1 MTYDELKMRRGSYR
15 LDNGKQSDL
24 SADLNVA
31 YSRNIKEHFI
41 TANIGTFVSESQYAG
56 YINYAEGF
64 PNTQA
69 ADITFA
75 RQYMEGKRP
84 EGESS
89 LNRELSFLAT
99 GNYSYNNRYLVDM
112 TYRIGASS
120 LYGKDNRWA
129 PGWSVGLG
137 WNIHNEKFMAKNGF
151 FDQLK
156 LRASVGLTGNQNF
169 KTSYA
174 VGTYN
179 YYTDYNYN
187 GFTGAYLER
196 LPNSLLK
203 WEQKLDY
210 NLGLDISSGRFKIKA
225 DIYDSYTEN
234 MLTDVSVSPSTGFSM
249 VKDNLGRVRN
259 RGYEISANVN
269 IWQSKNGYFN
279 IYGSVAAND
288 NIIVELSESMKA
300 FNALQEKEAADKGNN
315 EPVLMYKDGMSMTA
329 IWAVKSLGIDP
340 MNGYEIYLKK
350 DGTRTYVY
358 DPLDLQVVGDSK
370 PTARGNFGFNT
381 EYKGFGVSATFR
393 YLFGGQMYNKTLV
406 DRVENIDILYNVDK
420 RVLSGRW
427 QTVGQNAR
435 YKKLG
440 TYTTTD
446 DPTARQELTRPTS
459 RFVQDR
465 NELTLGS
472 ASLYYEFPKRFI
484 ERLKVNR
491 MKFSLYMNDIFTI
504 SSIEAERGLTYPFA
518 RTLSGSL
525 SITF

>member
-1 MTYDELKMRRGSYR
+1 
-15 LDNGKQSDL
+15 
-24 SADLNVA
+24 
-31 YSRNIKEHFI
+31 
-41 TANIGTFVSESQYAG
+41 
-56 YINYAEGF
+56 
-64 PNTQA
+64 
-69 ADITFA
+69 
-75 RQYMEGKRP
+75 
-84 EGESS
+84 
-89 LNRELSFLAT
+89 
-99 GNYSYNNRYLVDM
+99 
-112 TYRIGASS
+112 
-120 LYGKDNRWA
+120 
-129 PGWSVGLG
+129 
-137 WNIHNEKFMAKNGF
+137 
-151 FDQLK
+151 
-156 LRASVGLTGNQNF
+156 
-169 KTSYA
+169 
-174 VGTYN
+174 
-179 YYTDYNYN
+179 
-187 GFTGAYLER
+187 
-196 LPNSLLK
+196 
-203 WEQKLDY
+203 
-210 NLGLDISSGRFKIKA
+210 
-225 DIYDSYTEN
+225 
-234 MLTDVSVSPSTGFSM
+234 
-249 VKDNLGRVRN
+249 LGRVRN